1 MYIIF
6 TGINI
11 SIHQNQ
17 EQIKQFFGTI
27 RRIII
32 FGMFIYIL
40 RDK

>member
-17 EQIKQFFGTI
+17 EQIKQFFETMR
-27 RRIII
+27 RRIWEVI
-32 FGMFIYIL
+32 
-40 RDK
+40 